1 MAVQP
6 GPTKTYHLTTYD
18 SISPTLPALSQKGKN
33 VVITGGGTGIGQAIA
48 LSFAK
53 ASVTNLA
60 LLGRRLEPLE
70 DTKSLINTSY
80 PNVSVHIY
88 TADVAD
94 EATLNQAFVSFA
106 QAAGGVIHT
115 LIANAGVLSLGKV
128 LDIDT
133 ESFMKSLETNALGT
147 LNTVKSFM
155 PHIPTEPDSTG
166 FRARIIHTSSAA
178 VQLDFPYNMN
188 YTVGKLAGAKIMQ
201 HVAAEHPDV
210 FVLNYHPGT
219 VATPMTD
226 IATKAGFELAKDDG
240 KYPLSICDLKTA
252 KVE

>member
-33 VVITGGGTGIGQAIA
+33 VIITGGGTGIGQAIA

-53 ASVTNLA
+53 ASVANLA
-60 LLGRRLEPLE
+60 LLGRRLKPLE

-80 PNVSVHIY
+80 PNVSVHVY

-94 EATLNQAFVSFA
+94 EATLNEAFSAFA

-128 LDIDT
+128 LDTDT
-133 ESFMKSLETNALGT
+133 ESFMKSLETNAL
-147 LNTVKSFM
+147 VKSFV
-155 PHIPTEPDSTG
+155 PHIPTEPDNTG

-219 VATPMTD
+219 VATPMND
-226 IATKAGFELAKDDG
+226 IATKAGFEMPKDDG
-240 KYPLSICDLKTA
+240 KYPLSICYLKTA